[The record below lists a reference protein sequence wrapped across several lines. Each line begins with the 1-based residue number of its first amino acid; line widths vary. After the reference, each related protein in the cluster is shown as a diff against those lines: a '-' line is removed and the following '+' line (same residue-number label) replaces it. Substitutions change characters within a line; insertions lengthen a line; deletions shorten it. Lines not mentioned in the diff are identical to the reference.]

1 MEDLVGRQFG
11 SYRVVAALG
20 EGGMASVYKAYQPA
34 VDRYVALKVLG
45 RHLATDPQFLQRFRH
60 EAKIIAQ
67 LQHPHILPVFDFG
80 DADNYTFLTMPFVSG
95 GTLADSMTNVPS
107 SLDFAE
113 RVIQQVGSA
122 LDYAHA
128 KGIVHRDIKPKNI
141 LIDEGKNCLVADFGI
156 ARIAEGATRL
166 TVTGSML
173 GTPAYMS
180 PEQAAGEVA
189 DAQSDLYS
197 LGIMLYEMLTGRVP
211 FKAETPVAVAL
222 KHLNAPLPSPRDF
235 NPELSPLLERVVLK
249 ALARSKTDRFASG
262 AAFAAAV
269 SQAVSQE
276 KTTLL
281 LPASAAP
288 APDRMP
294 TAVAAP
300 PERLASRTVTT
311 ERATDIT
318 VSPMRTAGGVVAVLV
333 VGSLLAYMAW
343 QGRRTSTELQ
353 PGPGNTA
360 AVTTGP
366 QPQASPAESPAR
378 GSAPIESPVRAP
390 KTPATQPAN
399 SGSVPGPVTPVPM
412 TSPPLDVPRVV
423 SRALQSGAGAAYA
436 VSVSPGS
443 RRLAAGY
450 ETGVVKI
457 WDPGSGKEVSSLGG
471 QIGSVSG
478 VAFSPDG
485 RLLAS
490 TSKDRIVRLWD
501 LARQIESRRLV
512 GHSEA
517 VWAVAFSPD
526 SRTVATASSDTTA
539 RLWSSDS
546 GAVREVLSGHT
557 DWVTSVLFA
566 SDGKSVI
573 TGSRDRTVRVWDASR
588 GRVLMTLEDAK
599 APIWSVAVSTKAG
612 LIAAGADDGSVSVW
626 DSDTG
631 QMRWSTMGHKGSVWA
646 LAFSADGT
654 LLASGGADA
663 LVRLLDPTSG
673 KVTQTFRGHAEW
685 VRGLAFD
692 DATTWLASAGGDGD
706 VRTWRI
712 ARD

>member
-80 DADNYTFLTMPFVSG
+80 DADGYTFLTMPFVSG
-95 GTLADSMTNVPS
+95 GTLAELMTNVPS
-107 SLDFAE
+107 LDFAQ
-113 RVIQQVGSA
+113 RVIEQVGSA

-197 LGIMLYEMLTGRVP
+197 LGIILYEMLTGRVP

-222 KHLNAPLPSPRDF
+222 KHLNAPLPRPRDF
-235 NPELSPLLERVVLK
+235 NPELSPILERVVLK
-249 ALARSKTDRFASG
+249 ALARSKADRFASG

-281 LPASAAP
+281 LPAPEPP
-288 APDRMP
+288 ASDRMP

-300 PERLASRTVTT
+300 PERIASTTVRT
-311 ERATDIT
+311 ERATEMI
-318 VSPMRTAGGVVAVLV
+318 SAAPIRTRAGILAVLL

-353 PGPGNTA
+353 QSEAEQPA
-360 AVTTGP
+360 APAGQ
-366 QPQASPAESPAR
+366 QPPLSTAESPAR
-378 GSAPIESPVRAP
+378 ASPPTESPARTP
-390 KTPATQPAN
+390 KTPAAQPAN
-399 SGSVPGPVTPVPM
+399 SGSVPSLVTPVPM
-412 TSPPLDVPRVV
+412 TSPPPDVPRVV
-423 SRALQSGAGAAYA
+423 SRALQSGDGAAYA

-471 QIGSVSG
+471 QIGSVSA

-501 LARQIESRRLV
+501 VDRQIESRRLV

-539 RLWSSDS
+539 RLWASES
-546 GAVREVLSGHT
+546 GAARDVLSGHT
-557 DWVTSVLFA
+557 DWVTSVIFA

-573 TGSRDRTVRVWDASR
+573 TGSRDRTVRVWDVSR

-599 APIWSVAVSTKAG
+599 VPIWSVAVSAKAG
-612 LIAAGADDGSVSVW
+612 LIAAGADAGSVFVW

-631 QMRWSTMGHKGSVWA
+631 QLRWSTAGHKGPVWA

-673 KVTQTFRGHAEW
+673 RVTQIFRGHAEW